1 MFLRYRGNI
10 DIGTYR
16 AQILL
21 SELSAIGGLLVSPD
35 MIVAIHAVFGLRPF
49 YFPDNTAVRGVA
61 PLSTARLDWLPAY
74 RFSHDLFS
82 SADLAAGVAESA

>member
-1 MFLRYRGNI
+1 MIPTDSPTDQGPGHTPNDAHVMFLRYRGNI

-35 MIVAIHAVFGLRPF
+35 MIFAIYAVLGLRPF
-49 YFPDNTAVRGVA
+49 YFPDNAALTRRFR
-61 PLSTARLDWLPAY
+61 ARRSRAL
-74 RFSHDLFS
+74 
-82 SADLAAGVAESA
+82 G